1 MCVLKQQL
9 EAHKLNT
16 VLALTTS
23 HEQGSKIARVINETL
38 QLVTVKI

>member
-1 MCVLKQQL
+1 MWFIKQQL

-23 HEQGSKIARVINETL
+23 HEQGSKIARVITETL
-38 QLVTVKI
+38 QLITVKF